1 MKDSFARLSSGERRF
16 VVGVMFLVFILLNAF
31 FVWPR
36 FSEWDQTKFRLTK
49 ARNKLDTYNKAIAET
64 PKFEREV
71 AEMERE
77 GLTVPPE
84 NQAVDFLN
92 AIQSEAARSGV
103 NIVQLTRQNTR
114 TNDVFF
120 VEQAQSLSAQS
131 GEQQLV
137 DFLYNL
143 GSGKSLT
150 RVRALTLRRDPSGHQ
165 LAANVTLVASYQ
177 KKPTTRAAAPA
188 TSATPATAAPKSPP
202 PSATKSAPKSA
213 PPTAPAAKKAT
224 PTAKKL

>member
-1 MKDSFARLSSGERRF
+1 MKEQFARLSSGERRF
-16 VVGVMFLVFILLNAF
+16 VVGVLLLMFILLNAL

-36 FSEWDQTKFRLTK
+36 FSEWDQMKFRLTK
-49 ARNKLDTYNKAIAET
+49 ARNKLDTYKTAIEE
-64 PKFEREV
+64 KSKYEKQV

-103 NIVQLTRQNTR
+103 SIVRLTPQNTR

-177 KKPTTRAAAPA
+177 KNPTSRAAAPA
-188 TSATPATAAPKSPP
+188 PAPAAAAPAPAAPKS
-202 PSATKSAPKSA
+202 TAPKSA
-213 PPTAPAAKKAT
+213 PQSAPAAKKAT
-224 PTAKKL
+224 TTAKKP

>member
-1 MKDSFARLSSGERRF
+1 MKESFARLSSGERRF
-16 VVGVMFLVFILLNAF
+16 VVGVMFMIFILLNAF

-49 ARNKLDTYNKAIAET
+49 ARNKLALYKTAIAEM
-64 PKFEREV
+64 PKYEKEV
-71 AEMERE
+71 ADMERE

-92 AIQSEAARSGV
+92 AIHSEAARCGV
-103 NIVQLTRQNTR
+103 LIATLGRQSTR
-114 TNDVFF
+114 TNDLFF
-120 VEQAQSLSAQS
+120 VEQAQSLSAQT

-165 LAANVTLVASYQ
+165 LAANFTLVASYQ
-177 KKPTTRAAAPA
+177 KKPMTRTAAPA
-188 TSATPATAAPKSPP
+188 PA
-202 PSATKSAPKSA
+202 
-213 PPTAPAAKKAT
+213 APAAKKAT
-224 PTAKKL
+224 PTAKKS